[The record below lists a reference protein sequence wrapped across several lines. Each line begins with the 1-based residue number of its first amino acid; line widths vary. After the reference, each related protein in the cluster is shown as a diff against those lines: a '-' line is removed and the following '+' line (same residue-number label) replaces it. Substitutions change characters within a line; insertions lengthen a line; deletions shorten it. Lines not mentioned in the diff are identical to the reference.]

1 MTRQTP
7 RITPGVPLDPTGTPR
22 RRLRQAGW
30 LAALLVLILAGLFVE
45 MELRITAPFELR
57 SKEKAVVRSRIE
69 GQVAEIYVSEGDT
82 VLVSQILAR
91 LDTRAMVAESRSVS
105 AQMDQAK
112 ARLALLE
119 LGTREEAVDEARA
132 KVTEGQVDLNAV
144 KQLRDRDV
152 QLVENEV
159 ISAQKRD
166 ETEAAFRRKEAA
178 LGQAESRLRLL
189 EAGSRQQEVDG

>member
-1 MTRQTP
+1 M
-7 RITPGVPLDPTGTPR
+7 
-22 RRLRQAGW
+22 
-30 LAALLVLILAGLFVE
+30 LILAGLFVE